1 MATVRKRKYKS
12 GKEVWFADFIVRGK
26 RYRPVIEAKNKAQA
40 VKMARKLE
48 DDIVNR
54 KYDLVDKYKPINL
67 EELSERYIGFAK
79 ENKKSWDRDI
89 VSLKNILN
97 MEIDNRRLG
106 DLDIQEI
113 TTQHIQKYQVRRKR
127 ELDVKFEKKGI
138 AEKERNYATINR
150 ELACLKH
157 IMYMAIDWTFLEKN
171 PVVSKSVRFY
181 KEKRRDRI
189 LSKEEMRKLLSTSS
203 DYTYQIIC
211 FGLNTGMRLGEIL
224 KLAWKQVDMTNKIIH
239 VTLTKNDVDRDV
251 PVNDFLDEVIKTI
264 KKDSEYLFLNSDTG
278 KPLTTI
284 RKSFTNSLKRA
295 EINSFRF
302 HDLRHTFS
310 SYLAIGGIDEVTRA
324 ELLGHSKRTMTMTY
338 SHSNW
343 ERKIEAVEII
353 GKLCHVFVTQSQNDK
368 NSSVVNNLITIS

>member
-106 DLDIQEI
+106 DMDIQEI

-127 ELDVKFEKKGI
+127 ELDDKFEKKGI
-138 AEKERNYATINR
+138 SEKERNYATINR

-171 PVVSKSVRFY
+171 PVVSKSIKFY
-181 KEKRRDRI
+181 KDKRRDRI
-189 LSKEEMRKLLSTSS
+189 LSKEEMRELLSASS
-203 DYTYQIIC
+203 DHTYQIIC

-224 KLAWKQVDMTNKIIH
+224 KLTWEQVDTTKKAIH
-239 VTLTKNDVDRDV
+239 VTFTKNDVDRDV
-251 PVNDFLDEVIKTI
+251 PINEFLGDVIKTI
-264 KKDSEYLFLNSDTG
+264 NKKKDFLFLNSDTG

-284 RKSFTNSLKRA
+284 QKSFISALKKA
-295 EINSFRF
+295 EINGFRF

-310 SYLAIGGIDEVTRA
+310 SYLAMGGIDEVTRA

-343 ERKIEAVEII
+343 ERKVDAVKIMGE
-353 GKLCHVFVTQSQNDK
+353 LCHVFVTQGENDEIIDGV
-368 NSSVVNNLITIS
+368 ST

>member
-48 DDIVNR
+48 DDIVNN

-67 EELSERYIGFAK
+67 EELSDRYIEFAK
-79 ENKKSWDRDI
+79 ENKKSWDRDV

-106 DLDIQEI
+106 DMDIQEI
-113 TTQHIQKYQVRRKR
+113 TTQHIQKYQIRRKR
-127 ELDVKFEKKGI
+127 KLDDKFEKKGI
-138 AEKERNYATINR
+138 SEKERNYATVNR

-157 IMYMAIDWTFLEKN
+157 IMYMAIDWGILEKN
-171 PVVSKSVRFY
+171 PVVSRSIKFY
-181 KEKRRDRI
+181 KERRRDRI
-189 LSKEEMRKLLSTSS
+189 LSKEEMRELLSASN
-203 DYTYQIIC
+203 DHTYQILC

-224 KLAWKQVDMTNKIIH
+224 KLTWEQVDMTNKVIH
-239 VTLTKNDVDRDV
+239 VTFTKNDVDRDV
-251 PVNDFLDEVIKTI
+251 PINEFLGEVIKTI
-264 KKDSEYLFLNSDTG
+264 NQKSEYLFLNSDTG

-284 RKSFTNSLKRA
+284 QKSFTSALKKA

-343 ERKIEAVEII
+343 ERKMEAVEIM
-353 GKLCHVFVTQSQNDK
+353 GELCHVFVTQRQNSD
-368 NSSVVNNLITIS
+368 ISESIS

>member
-1 MATVRKRKYKS
+1 
-12 GKEVWFADFIVRGK
+12 
-26 RYRPVIEAKNKAQA
+26 
-40 VKMARKLE
+40 MARKLE
-48 DDIVNR
+48 DDIINKR
-54 KYDLVDKYKPINL
+54 YDLIDKYKPINL
-67 EELSERYIGFAK
+67 EELSDRYISFAK

-97 MEIDNRRLG
+97 MEIDNQRLG

-127 ELDVKFEKKGI
+127 ELDEKFEKKGI
-138 AEKERNYATINR
+138 PARERNFATVNR

-157 IMYMAIDWTFLEKN
+157 IMYMAIDWGILEKN
-171 PVVSKSVRFY
+171 PVVSKSIKFY
-181 KEKRRDRI
+181 REKRRDRI
-189 LSKEEMRKLLSTSS
+189 LSKEEMRKLLSASS
-203 DYTYQIIC
+203 DHTYQIIC

-224 KLAWKQVDMTNKIIH
+224 KLTWKQVDTTNKIIH
-239 VTLTKNDVDRDV
+239 VTFTKNDVDRDV
-251 PVNDFLDEVIKTI
+251 PTNDFLGEVIKTI
-264 KKDSEYLFLNSDTG
+264 KKDSEYLFFNSDTG
-278 KPLTTI
+278 KPITTI
-284 RKSFTNSLKRA
+284 KTSFLSALKRA

-343 ERKIEAVEII
+343 ERKIEAVEIM
-353 GKLCHVFVTQSQNDK
+353 GKLCHVFVTQGQNDDIM
-368 NSSVVNNLITIS
+368 NIVSS